1 MRDPLWKSSGKVFF
15 CNLSISVPFRN
26 APEISSYNA
35 GVTLCNA
42 ERYAD
47 GADFFRKSIDYV
59 VRNPCFRIA
68 DAGVR

>member
-1 MRDPLWKSSGKVFF
+1 M
-15 CNLSISVPFRN
+15 
-26 APEISSYNA
+26 
-35 GVTLCNA
+35 TLCNA